1 MKTVQPKQA
10 LRAQGGAL
18 LVEGMAAILIFSL
31 GILAIIGLQAASI
44 KNTTE
49 SKYRVDASLVA
60 NQALGQMWADR
71 PNLATYVS
79 EVDVAALP
87 NGRRKIEVNG
97 TTVTVTV
104 TWRMPSDVTTRK
116 YQTVTQING

>member
-1 MKTVQPKQA
+1 MKTVQPKPA

-44 KNTTE
+44 RNTTE
-49 SKYRVDASLVA
+49 AKYRVDASLVA

-79 EVDVAALP
+79 EVDVADLP
-87 NGRRKIEVNG
+87 SGRRKIEVNG

-104 TWRMPSDVTTRK
+104 TWKLPKDVATRK

>member
-79 EVDVAALP
+79 EVDVADLP